1 VFRLLETRMLR
12 IDTGAGPRTIPFRAL
27 GGSGLL
33 DTAPPTFTGDVA
45 IRALGWLKGAAPP
58 WSLEQSDPLPFTIL
72 AVSTEV
78 KVGD

>member
-1 VFRLLETRMLR
+1 
-12 IDTGAGPRTIPFRAL
+12 RTVPVRTLGRA
-27 GGSGLL
+27 GLL
-33 DTAPPTFTGDVA
+33 DAAPPAFTGDVA

-72 AVSTEV
+72 AVSTEL